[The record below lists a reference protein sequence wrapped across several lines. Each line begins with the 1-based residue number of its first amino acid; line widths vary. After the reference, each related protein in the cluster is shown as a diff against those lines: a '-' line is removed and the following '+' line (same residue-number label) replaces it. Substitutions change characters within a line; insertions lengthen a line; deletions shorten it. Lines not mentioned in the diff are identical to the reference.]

1 MATFPL
7 ATLAATITPTGISA
21 PTYSEIYQSLQES
34 FKEIYGPDSYITPD
48 SQDGQLLAIFAKAV
62 SDANDTAIKV
72 YNDFSPVSAQ
82 GAGLSSLVRLSGIT
96 RLSPSN
102 SQVDVEV
109 VGVVGTVILNGKIAG
124 PDGNQWS
131 LPETVTI
138 PAEGFETVT
147 ARCDTEGAIE
157 AQIGSI
163 TQIVTP
169 TLGWQSVSN
178 IAIASAGAPVETDAA
193 LRLRQQLSVAQP
205 SKTVLFGILGAVK
218 AVEGVTEA
226 VIYENDTGAV
236 DSNGL
241 PAHSI
246 AVVVLGGGTEDI
258 AEQIMLRKTPG
269 AYTHGNI
276 LVNVEDDAGVNHAI
290 RFFVP
295 TEVSIRVSL
304 TIHAL
309 TGYSGTTG
317 DQIKQAIADYIN
329 ALPIGQDVV
338 ISRLYLPAQLG
349 GGAGSEQ
356 FDLQNLLISVY
367 PATPGAS
374 DVVIPFNST
383 AACDIANI
391 SLTVV

>member
-62 SDANDTAIKV
+62 ADANDTAIKV

-102 SQVDVEV
+102 SQVDVEI
-109 VGVVGTVILNGKIAG
+109 VGVVGTVIINGKVAG

-131 LPETVTI
+131 LPSSVTI
-138 PAEGFETVT
+138 PPAATITVT
-147 ARCDTEGAIE
+147 ALCDTDGAIE
-157 AQIGSI
+157 AQVGTI

-169 TLGWQSVSN
+169 TLGWQSVTN
-178 IAIASAGAPVETDAA
+178 PTIASAGAPVETDAQ
-193 LRLRQQLSVAQP
+193 LRLRQQQSVAQP

-226 VIYENDTGAV
+226 VIYENDTGSV

-246 AVVVLGGGTEDI
+246 AVVVLGGDASAI
-258 AEQIMLRKTPG
+258 AFAIMLRKTPG
-269 AYTHGNI
+269 AFTYGNI
-276 LVNVEDDAGVNHAI
+276 TIPVTDDAGVNHNI
-290 RFFVP
+290 SFFVP
-295 TEVSIRVSL
+295 SEVDIRVSL
-304 TIHAL
+304 TIEAL

-329 ALPIGQDVV
+329 ALLIGQDVV
-338 ISRLYLPAQLG
+338 ISRLYLPAQLYG
-349 GGAGSEQ
+349 GVGSEQ
-356 FDLQNLLISVY
+356 FDLQSLQISVN
-367 PATPGAS
+367 PATPGNL
-374 DVVIPFNST
+374 DIVIPFNST
-383 AACDIANI
+383 AACDVANI
-391 SLTVV
+391 TLTVV